1 MNANELHNKSNTDQS
16 NRQPVDSRD
25 SANQTLETG
34 IQEQPKEHDT
44 VDTTSEAQT
53 WAKPQPT
60 PQPVATVQQPVVP
73 APAPQPYRSPPPL
86 SDSNTTKSSLIAGFS
101 VGVACFSLLGS
112 WIPIINI
119 FSVIIALVAIILG
132 IIGMFKSNKALSITG
147 LVISIITILVAV
159 GINILFFVVAD
170 TSANPEPDASK
181 SEGLYEYNE
190 KQDDFYE
197 ST

>member
-1 MNANELHNKSNTDQS
+1 MNANELHNKNDINRSNT
-16 NRQPVDSRD
+16 QPSDGKDSD
-25 SANQTLETG
+25 NQKIETG
-34 IQEQPKEHDT
+34 IQEQPKDHS
-44 VDTTSEAQT
+44 TSSSASPEPQT
-53 WAKPQPT
+53 WAAQPPAT
-60 PQPVATVQQPVVP
+60 PQPSVPP
-73 APAPQPYRSPPPL
+73 APMSQPYSSPPPL
-86 SDSNTTKSSLIAGFS
+86 NAPNTTKSSLIAGFS

-119 FSVIIALVAIILG
+119 FSIIIALVSIILG

-147 LVISIITILVAV
+147 LVISVITILVAV

-170 TSANPEPDASK
+170 TSANPEPDANK
-181 SEGLYEYNE
+181 TEGLYKYNE